1 MLLYAECHTYLNT
14 LHLTP
19 KDRPLLVNLLQQVM
33 SPGAI
38 TITIQSVHLS
48 LAFKRSIQ
56 HSRDFNLPKSAAFLS
71 ILPRYHHRND
81 FHQIRH
87 LQIKPWII

>member
-19 KDRPLLVNLLQQVM
+19 QDRPLIVDLLQQVM

-38 TITIQSVHLS
+38 TITI
-48 LAFKRSIQ
+48 
-56 HSRDFNLPKSAAFLS
+56 
-71 ILPRYHHRND
+71 
-81 FHQIRH
+81 
-87 LQIKPWII
+87 